1 MGRPPRVLIAGGIYH
16 VYNRVSHGAHIFR
29 DEGEAGRL
37 EALLAATKKRDD
49 FQILAWCL
57 MSNHY
62 HLAVRMG
69 EVSLSRSIRFLQHRF
84 SQSYNGRHRVFGP
97 LWQGRFR
104 SKFVDDES
112 YLRQLI
118 SYIHLNPV
126 TAGVASDAEKYR
138 WCGHREVV
146 GRGVGLR
153 LVNVD
158 ETLLAF
164 GETRKSALA
173 AYRAA
178 MLTTLSEDWRR
189 EGPGRLPWWR
199 LGRRPRADDG
209 EEIRVDETRPRIGM
223 DGRSNVTLRPRLDV
237 EDFLEVG
244 AGALEVS
251 ISDLRSRRRTRSI
264 VGARE
269 ILAWLGVELYGFTVK
284 EMSVALAKHLETTS
298 RLVSRAAWRRVEDKD
313 FLHKLEGLDSVIA
326 SSEPRRKRRVKT
338 SIP

>member
-29 DEGEAGRL
+29 DEVEADRF
-37 EALLAATKKRDD
+37 EALLATTKKRDD

-62 HLAVRMG
+62 HLAIRMG
-69 EVSLSRSIRFLQHRF
+69 EISLSRSIRFIQHRF

-104 SKFVDDES
+104 SKFVDDEA

-118 SYIHLNPV
+118 SYIHLNPI
-126 TAGVASDAEKYR
+126 TAGVTRDAAKYR

-146 GRGVGLR
+146 GRAVGRR
-153 LVNVD
+153 LVDVE

-164 GETRKSALA
+164 DETRTSALA
-173 AYRAA
+173 AYRTA
-178 MLTTLSEDWRR
+178 MSTTLSEDWRR

-199 LGRRPRADDG
+199 LGRRPRAEDG
-209 EEIRVDETRPRIGM
+209 EEINVDETRPRIGM
-223 DGRSNVTLRPRLDV
+223 DGRSNATLRPRLDV

-251 ISDLRSRRRTRSI
+251 ISDLRSRKRARSI
-264 VGARE
+264 VEGRE
-269 ILAWLGVELYGFTVK
+269 ILAWLGVELYGFTVTA
-284 EMSVALAKHLETTS
+284 VAEAMTKHLETTS
-298 RLVSRAAWRRVEDKD
+298 RLVSRAAWRRVEDQD
-313 FLHKLEGLDSVIA
+313 FRQKLEEVDSVIA
-326 SSEPRRKRRVKT
+326 SSRV
-338 SIP
+338 SRERGD